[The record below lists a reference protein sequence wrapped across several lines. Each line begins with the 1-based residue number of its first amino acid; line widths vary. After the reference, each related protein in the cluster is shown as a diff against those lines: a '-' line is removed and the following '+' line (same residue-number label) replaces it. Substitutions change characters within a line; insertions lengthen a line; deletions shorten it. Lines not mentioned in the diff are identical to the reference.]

1 MQSTFKFKILKCLIG
16 EHHLNS
22 FSSVKL
28 RLENTAQRLDWL
40 QQDKNAQN
48 FFNWEITRNV
58 NLRWKLICNFIW
70 TSLHFISKSIKLEVF
85 QLALFPKVENIPNV
99 IVAIP
104 CNWNRPFKTYKKVFL
119 FCFEYISVF
128 LTAFDNVKEQLTFVL
143 YIKISQ
149 LLWQFNVV

>member
-1 MQSTFKFKILKCLIG
+1 VFLLMFTVCNFVHQTLLSEGNCMQSTFKFKILKCLIG

-40 QQDKNAQN
+40 QQDKNAEN
-48 FFNWEITRNV
+48 FFFNWKITRNV

-70 TSLHFISKSIKLEVF
+70 TSLHFISKDIKLEVF

-99 IVAIP
+99 IVTIP
-104 CNWNRPFKTYKKVFL
+104 TPIEICLSKPTKKYF
-119 FCFEYISVF
+119 F
-128 LTAFDNVKEQLTFVL
+128 FVL
-143 YIKISQ
+143 NTFLY
-149 LLWQFNVV
+149 F

>member
-1 MQSTFKFKILKCLIG
+1 MFDRRASSKLFLFCEITIGKHGKKIGLAPARQKCSK
-16 EHHLNS
+16 H
-22 FSSVKL
+22 
-28 RLENTAQRLDWL
+28 
-40 QQDKNAQN
+40 

-99 IVAIP
+99 IVTIP
-104 CNWNRPFKTYKKVFL
+104 TPIEICLSKPTKSIF

-128 LTAFDNVKEQLTFVL
+128 LTAFDNVKKQLTFVL